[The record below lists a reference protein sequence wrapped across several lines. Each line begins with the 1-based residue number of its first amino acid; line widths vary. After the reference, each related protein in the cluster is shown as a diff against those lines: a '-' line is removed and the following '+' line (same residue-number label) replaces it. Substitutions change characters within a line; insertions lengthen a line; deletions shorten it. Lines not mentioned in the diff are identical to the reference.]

1 PLNKGDVLAA
11 VGNGVVKHF
20 DANGT
25 LLDTLDT
32 TTGANFTTGMC
43 FDASGKLYV
52 TTFNANTTSVFDS
65 GGNLVA
71 ANFGSGY
78 NADDESCTTDQAGH
92 IFVGQADG
100 SRNILEFDCTGNLR
114 NTFAPTTSPRGTDWI
129 DLASDQ
135 CTMQYTSEG
144 TSIEQFDVCN
154 NTQ

>member
-1 PLNKGDVLAA
+1 MGITAPDHDSAGGRAPRSALLQSAGAWIRVRPAY
-11 VGNGVVKHF
+11 
-20 DANGT
+20 GT

-100 SRNILEFDCTGNLR
+100 SRNILEFDSTGNLV
-114 NTFAPTTSPRGTDWI
+114 NTFAPTTSP
-129 DLASDQ
+129 
-135 CTMQYTSEG
+135 
-144 TSIEQFDVCN
+144 
-154 NTQ
+154 